1 MALLDVR
8 KRQAIQEVV
17 DRWRERCLL
26 GDGSLLF
33 DGEQVWTPENLALLY
48 HNVIE
53 APLEDERSF
62 LEKYREQLQ
71 GSRELVLLGAEAMAV
86 YYLFVWIGAVTAQTK
101 RERLNEVLSWASAG
115 TGGRSW
121 RAGRG
126 GLSCRTGRRAGR
138 GRCSRP
144 AFSARGS
151 ERSRRSRRRSCK
163 RAPRRCR
170 GWW

>member
-17 DRWRERCLL
+17 DRRRERCLL
-26 GDGSLLF
+26 EDGSLLF
-33 DGEQVWTPENLALLY
+33 DDEQVWTPENLALLY

-62 LEKYREQLQ
+62 LEKYREQLR

-101 RERLNEVLSWASAG
+101 RERLNEVLSWAG
-115 TGGRSW
+115 E
-121 RAGRG
+121 RA
-126 GLSCRTGRRAGR
+126 
-138 GRCSRP
+138 
-144 AFSARGS
+144 
-151 ERSRRSRRRSCK
+151 
-163 RAPRRCR
+163 
-170 GWW
+170 